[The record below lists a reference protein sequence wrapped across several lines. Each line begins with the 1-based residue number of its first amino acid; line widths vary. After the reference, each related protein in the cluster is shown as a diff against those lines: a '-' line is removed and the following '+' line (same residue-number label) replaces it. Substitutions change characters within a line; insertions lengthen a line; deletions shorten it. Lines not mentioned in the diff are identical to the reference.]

1 MTKEKAEDVGKKEL
15 EELVSQSDEDKL
27 IVLTDLFGGSAANI
41 CAELLMR
48 GHHFKLITG
57 LNLPMLLT
65 IVTTD
70 SDKLTVEELVEAGI
84 RASVEGVINV
94 NNILSKEEK
103 NID

>member
-1 MTKEKAEDVGKKEL
+1 
-15 EELVSQSDEDKL
+15 
-27 IVLTDLFGGSAANI
+27 
-41 CAELLMR
+41 
-48 GHHFKLITG
+48 
-57 LNLPMLLT
+57 MLLT